1 MERPDYT
8 KIPAAQKGHF
18 LGDISLKKHH
28 LWVAET
34 SAQARFVIPAE
45 AGSNFRSKAQTPNV

>member
-34 SAQARFVIPAE
+34 SAQARFVTPAK
-45 AGSNFRSKAQTPNV
+45 AGV